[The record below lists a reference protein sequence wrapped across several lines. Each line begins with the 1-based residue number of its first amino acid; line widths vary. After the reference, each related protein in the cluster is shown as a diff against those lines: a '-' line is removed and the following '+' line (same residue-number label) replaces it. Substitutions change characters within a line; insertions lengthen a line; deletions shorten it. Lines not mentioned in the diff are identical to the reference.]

1 MEHRERDKSP
11 QKKQPSEGRRKQTQS
26 APQLPERTNEAPHRV
41 PPVRPPTPEDDRGDS
56 RE

>member
-1 MEHRERDKSP
+1 MENRERDKGRK
-11 QKKQPSEGRRKQTQS
+11 KKQPSEGRRKQTQP

-41 PPVRPPTPEDDRGDS
+41 PPVPPPTIEDDCGES